1 MSDIQIAVRD
11 CTHTFQDERRTV
23 TALSEVNLEVR
34 AGEFLSIIGPSGC
47 GKTTLF
53 NLISGLH
60 RATEGEVTVFGEQP
74 VIGDSRLGYLFARD
88 ALLPWRTALG
98 NVELSLESRGVRKRE
113 RTERARDMLD
123 AVGLGG
129 AVNAYPAELSQGMR
143 QRVAI
148 ARTLVTRPDLLLMDE
163 PFSALDAQ
171 TRMSVQDVFI
181 ELWQRTGSTVV
192 LITHD
197 LGEAVALSDRIA
209 VMGKSPGRIKTVFDV
224 PIDRPRNLGDIQSD
238 DRYHRTYSDVW
249 TSLRDEFYDDAHA
262 ANAASLDRE

>member
-1 MSDIQIAVRD
+1 MSDVQIAV
-11 CTHTFQDERRTV
+11 CGVTHTFADDRRTV
-23 TALSEVNLEVR
+23 LALDNVDLEVR
-34 AGEFLSIIGPSGC
+34 RGEFLAVIGPSGC

-53 NLISGLH
+53 NLVSGLYQ
-60 RATEGEVTVFGEQP
+60 ASQGEVTVFGEAP
-74 VIGDSRLGYLFARD
+74 TIGNPRLGYLFARD

-98 NVELSLESRGVRKRE
+98 NVELSLESRGVRKKE
-113 RTERARDMLD
+113 RRERAREMLE
-123 AVGLGG
+123 AVGLG
-129 AVNAYPAELSQGMR
+129 AAFNAYPAELSQGMR

-148 ARTLVTRPDLLLMDE
+148 ARTLVAKPDILLMDE

-171 TRMSVQDVFI
+171 TRLAVQDVFI

-197 LGEAVALSDRIA
+197 LGEAVSLADRIA

-224 PIDRPRNLGDIQSD
+224 AIERPRNIGDIQSD

-249 TSLRDEFYDDAHA
+249 TALRDEFYDDAHA
-262 ANAASLDRE
+262 ALAATSQEG